1 MWLQAYILKLGNLP
15 RFSQYFIKAVITEK
29 SGKSFKMSWSEDQ
42 SNGYEAIAEEFIHYR
57 LQSATGLET
66 IRKWA
71 ASLPRGAAVL
81 DVGAGC
87 GEPLTAILIEA
98 GFNVAA
104 IDASPAMVAAFQQR
118 FPGVEIACE
127 PAEHSR
133 FFNRTFDGV
142 LAVGLVFLLPE
153 DSQRELILRM
163 AGALKP
169 GGRLLF
175 SAPWQV
181 GDWDDLLT
189 GQPSRSL
196 GVDEY
201 RRVIANAGLNLV
213 GEHVDEGN
221 SHYYEALK
229 PSD

>member
-15 RFSQYFIKAVITEK
+15 RFNQYFIKAVITEK
-29 SGKSFKMSWSEDQ
+29 SGKPFNMSWSEDQ

-57 LQSATGLET
+57 LQSATGLGT
-66 IRKWA
+66 IQKWA
-71 ASLPRGAAVL
+71 ASLPRDGAVL

-87 GEPLTAILIEA
+87 GEPLTAALIEA

-118 FPGVEIACE
+118 FPDVEIACE
-127 PAEHSR
+127 PAEQSC

-142 LAVGLVFLLPE
+142 LAIGLVFLLPE
-153 DSQRELILRM
+153 DSQRELIRRM

-201 RRVIANAGLNLV
+201 RRVIANVGLNLV
-213 GEHVDEGN
+213 GEHVDQGN

-229 PSD
+229 PPD

>member
-1 MWLQAYILKLGNLP
+1 MSLP
-15 RFSQYFIKAVITEK
+15 
-29 SGKSFKMSWSEDQ
+29 EDR
-42 SNGYEAIAEEFIHYR
+42 SNGYEAIAEEFIHFR

-71 ASLPRGAAVL
+71 ASLPRGGAVL

-118 FPGVEIACE
+118 FPGVAIACE

-153 DSQRELILRM
+153 DRQRELIRRI

-181 GDWDDLLT
+181 GDWDDRLT

-201 RRVIANAGLNLV
+201 RRIIADAGLNLV

-229 PSD
+229 PPD